1 VAFDPYHKWLGI
13 PPEEQPANAYR
24 LLGVRL
30 FEADA
35 DVISN
40 AADQRMA
47 HLRTHQAGPRGAL
60 SQKLLNEVAAA
71 RVCLLNPA
79 KKAKYDAALR
89 SKLATPDPQSSQEY
103 QDVLDQLADDSRR
116 ELALHARITESPH
129 FIPRVLVACMVL
141 AAMALV
147 WYQYRSRRA
156 ASEDRPAMAAVQTP
170 SVPKPSEPVAQ
181 KEIEPAK
188 PAPVQTPPPAP
199 APVAKPEV
207 KSRSENEQFPL
218 TPAPLPQGERGVAMG
233 SKPDSKPEPKVMS
246 PPPEP
251 QPKPE
256 PKPEPQPEPKPEPP
270 VVTAPPR
277 PKPEPEPE
285 PANVGPQ
292 LTARFDELKESSRGA
307 TPTARRKICEQA
319 LTLVRDALSVDEYD
333 TALSAAK
340 LASTEAGRL
349 RDKDLVK
356 QARAVLQETQQRE
369 KAFVLVREAKQTLIA
384 QPDDPAA
391 NLAYGKFLCFAKGD
405 WHRGL
410 PHLARSPD
418 TALAKLAARDFEES
432 TKPDEQLAIADAWW
446 EAADA
451 EPMAAR
457 KNVLLHAAMWYY
469 RASFNLAGTQK
480 TLAEKRIKQAGLE
493 TQITNPVDGS
503 VLVLIPEGK
512 FLSGPKKE
520 EAYLPAYYLG
530 MYEVSGLQ
538 YDRFIKVTGHSPPTT
553 ADGAPWAWTGNGIS
567 PWAIEK
573 PVGCIQRTEVAEYCR
588 WAGLRPP
595 TAIEW
600 EKGARGVDG
609 RVYPWGN
616 EWDPMKCQNV
626 ISRGKG
632 GSSCPVNRYPE
643 GRSPWG
649 LYNMAG
655 NACEWCQADRG
666 QEDGT
671 ICGGGCGGDNAND
684 FTCWAQRPPRAEQRG
699 LTHGFRVARDFRP

>member
-13 PPEEQPANAYR
+13 PPEEQPAHAYR

-30 FEADA
+30 FETDA

-47 HLRTHQAGPRGAL
+47 HLRTHQAGPRGSL

-79 KKAKYDAALR
+79 KKARYDAALR
-89 SKLATPDPQSSQEY
+89 SKLATPDPQSSQEF
-103 QDVLDQLADDSRR
+103 QNVLDQLADDSRR
-116 ELALHARITESPH
+116 ELALHGRLTQSPH
-129 FIPRVLVACMVL
+129 FIPRVLVAGMVL

-156 ASEDRPAMAAVQTP
+156 ASEEQPAMAAVQTP
-170 SVPKPSEPVAQ
+170 PVPKPSEPVAER
-181 KEIEPAK
+181 KEVEPTK
-188 PAPVQTPPPAP
+188 PTPVQPPPPAP

-207 KSRSENEQFPL
+207 KSRSENEQSPL
-218 TPAPLPQGERGVAMG
+218 TPAPLPQGERGLAVG
-233 SKPDSKPEPKVMS
+233 SKPDSKS
-246 PPPEP
+246 EP

-307 TPTARRKICEQA
+307 TPGARRKICEQA

-333 TALSAAK
+333 VALSAAK

-410 PHLARSPD
+410 PHLARSQD
-418 TALAKLAARDFEES
+418 AALVKLAARDFEES
-432 TKPDEQLAIADAWW
+432 TKPDEQLAVADAWW

-493 TQITNPVDGS
+493 TQVTNPADGS

-530 MYEVSGLQ
+530 MYEISCLQ
-538 YDRFIKVTGHSPPTT
+538 YERFIKSTDHTPPTNSN
-553 ADGAPWAWTGNGIS
+553 GILWFWNGNGFPPDIRDR
-567 PWAIEK
+567 A
-573 PVGCIQRTEVAEYCR
+573 VGCIRWQDAVDYCR
-588 WAGLRPP
+588 WAGLRLPLV
-595 TAIEW
+595 IEW
-600 EKGARGVDG
+600 EKGSRGTDG
-609 RVYPWGN
+609 RKYPWGDQ
-616 EWDPMKCQNV
+616 WDPTKCQNW
-626 ISRGKG
+626 RTFPGK
-632 GSSCPVNRYPE
+632 SPTSVFAHADA
-643 GRSPWG
+643 RSPWG
-649 LYNMAG
+649 LYNTVG
-655 NACEWCQADRG
+655 NACEWCADVVPDDPRSRIRCG
-666 QEDGT
+666 AQGDGSNPET
-671 ICGGGCGGDNAND
+671 
-684 FTCWAQRPPRAEQRG
+684 FTSCHRHIAPTDLPSME
-699 LTHGFRVARDFRP
+699 HGFRVARDFRP